1 MKIAVSAETNVGLE
15 SPVSQHFGRCP
26 YYVLID
32 LDENNNITNTSV
44 VANPAIQHDPGDV
57 PTFIRSLG
65 VKVMIAGGMGP
76 RAVDFFHQFGIDVA
90 TGASGTVKETL
101 EHWINGELRGDAPC
115 NDHHH

>member
-1 MKIAVSAETNVGLE
+1 MRIAISAETNQGLE

-26 YYVLID
+26 YYVFID
-32 LDENNNITNTSV
+32 LDENNQVTATSV
-44 VANPAIQHDPGDV
+44 VANPAIQHQPGDV
-57 PTFIRSLG
+57 PTFIHNQG
-65 VKVMIAGGMGP
+65 VNVMIAGGMGL

-101 EHWINGELRGDAPC
+101 ERWLKGDLYGDAPC